1 MNIKD
6 KLYVSYNIC
15 LIVLILIFGFF
26 SISWHF
32 NKILQLTKL
41 NGVIEYI
48 ADTKG
53 EYLTQKDVNYFLN
66 KIKEIETN

>member
-6 KLYVSYNIC
+6 KLFVSWNIC
-15 LIVLILIFGFF
+15 LIGTILIFGYF
-26 SISWHF
+26 SISWHT

-41 NGVIEYI
+41 NGALEYI

-66 KIKEIETN
+66 QIKEIERN